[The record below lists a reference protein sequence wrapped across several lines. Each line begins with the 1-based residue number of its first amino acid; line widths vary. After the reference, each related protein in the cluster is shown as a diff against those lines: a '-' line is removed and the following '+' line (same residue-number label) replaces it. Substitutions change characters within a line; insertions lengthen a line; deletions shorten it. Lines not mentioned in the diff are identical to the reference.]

1 MNINLLIERLV
12 LDDLAVGS
20 GEAAFVQTAVEAEL
34 GRLLENGP
42 FAPTSSFAEA
52 HIAGGEIHLRPC
64 INARELGVQI
74 ARRLFASLGAHE
86 FRQRT
91 PAKRVPGLSA
101 HDFSRTSNAQSPL
114 GSADAHQQP
123 VSLNRFVGVIQKN
136 VHSSHS
142 TQINRK
148 GK

>member
-1 MNINLLIERLV
+1 MNIKLLIERLV
-12 LDDLAVGS
+12 LDGLSIAS
-20 GEAAFVQTAVEAEL
+20 GETALVQTAVEAEL
-34 GRLLENGP
+34 GRLITSSL

-52 HIAGGEIHLRPC
+52 HIVAGEIHLRPL

-74 ARRLFASLGAHE
+74 ARRLFASLAADG

-91 PAKRVPGLSA
+91 PVKRVPGLSA

-114 GSADAHQQP
+114 RSADVHQQS
-123 VSLNRFVGVIQKN
+123 VSLNRLVGGTQKN
-136 VHSSHS
+136 VYSSHS